1 MRHDNMLG
9 IKKYYNHK
17 DKMVPTFDLEK
28 IIAVSNIGEFLGIS
42 QETFDRT
49 WNNLT
54 NSDGNSVTYIS
65 MEIGADL
72 DIYNPIKDM
81 LLSLPALDSNKNRNK
96 IPLKKILHGPGKIPN
111 YSGGL
116 GILAGDTLKS
126 FADCK
131 LPVLAISLLYRQGY
145 FSQFVDSR
153 LGQLSQT
160 VDWNPHETPCLYLL
174 RDPNNP
180 EEPLCIDVPFY
191 NEYDQVTLAT
201 AQIWMKIE
209 ASHDLTFFIPE
220 LLVDFSLTETPSII
234 RSSAGQ
240 LYNSESSMIK
250 AIQRRMLGSCI
261 IPVMHTL
268 GITSNTIHLN
278 EQHGVAVA
286 MHLIAE
292 ELHMSPG
299 PEALSEISDHQ
310 IIEAAKKVS
319 ERLIYTIHT
328 PVKAGHDRFD
338 KTLYAGISH
347 ASCQRILDVLAH
359 DDENPHTYNFTN
371 FAMRVNRATNS
382 VSRLHRDVTQKQFPN
397 FAKKITAITN
407 GVHHLTW
414 ISKARKKLFDSFPEI
429 STWRDDPGIFSSA
442 EELLNNNQFR
452 SKFREAWKTDTAI
465 LIKYVN
471 SILLQHRNQMT
482 KTWIDPPNY
491 FSSLIDNKTQL
502 NPNVFTI
509 GFARRFST
517 YKRADLIF
525 DDIGRL
531 CDIVL
536 SNNWPITFLF
546 AGKAHPADEP
556 GKNVIKLILDYQEEL
571 YKRSN
576 GLANLIF
583 IPNYDME
590 IAQILVSGVHVWL
603 NNPKR
608 PLEASGTS
616 GMKAAMNGVPN
627 ISIMDGWWVEGYH
640 EGKTGWKFG
649 HEGPID
655 NANLGETREELL
667 YQEDSNSF
675 YQLLPSVLNDFYE
688 DPDFTTF
695 LDKSIMN
702 LVLNIPI
709 FNTHRMAA
717 EYLVKY
723 DLQIPK
729 QTKAK
734 MEAFAQL
741 YSSDN

>member
-1 MRHDNMLG
+1 M
-9 IKKYYNHK
+9 KYFSKSKSQAYTIN
-17 DKMVPTFDLEK
+17 DVLATNNL
-28 IIAVSNIGEFLGIS
+28 GEFIGIS
-42 QETFDRT
+42 QETFNRV
-49 WNNLT
+49 WENLT
-54 NSDGNSVTYIS
+54 SKDGNSVTYIS

-72 DIYNPIKDM
+72 DVYNPVRDR
-81 LLSLPALDSNKNRNK
+81 LLAHPAPESDNIFFDKQFQ
-96 IPLKKILHGPGKIPN
+96 KILNGPGKIPN

-131 LPVLAISLLYRQGY
+131 IPVIAISLLYRHGY

-160 VDWNPHETPCLYLL
+160 VEWNPHDTPCLYLL
-174 RDPNNP
+174 RNPVNP
-180 EEPLCIDVPFY
+180 EEPLCIDVPFF
-191 NEYDQVTLAT
+191 NEYDQVTLGT
-201 AQIWMKIE
+201 AQVWMKLE
-209 ASHDLTFFIPE
+209 ASHDLEFFIPE
-220 LLVDFSLTETPSII
+220 LLVDFSVTETPALI
-234 RSSAGQ
+234 RNASGQ
-240 LYNSESSMIK
+240 LYNSESSMTK
-250 AIQRRMLGSCI
+250 AVQRRMLGSCI
-261 IPVMHTL
+261 IPVMHAL
-268 GITSNTIHLN
+268 GITSRTFHLN
-278 EQHGVAVA
+278 EQHGIAVA

-292 ELHMSPG
+292 ELHMSPN
-299 PEALSEISDHQ
+299 PKTFSQVSDKQ
-310 IIEAAKKVS
+310 ILQAADKIS
-319 ERLIYTIHT
+319 ERLVYTIHT

-338 KTLYAGISH
+338 KSLYAGISH
-347 ASCQRILDVLAH
+347 ESCQRILDVLAH
-359 DDENPHTYNFTN
+359 DDENPHAYNFTN
-371 FAMRVNRATNS
+371 FAMRVNRSANS
-382 VSRLHRDVTQKQFPN
+382 VSRLHRDVTQKQFPT
-397 FAKKITAITN
+397 FADKITAITN

-414 ISKARKKLFDSFPEI
+414 ISRSRAKLFDSFTEI
-429 STWRDDPGIFSSA
+429 DGWREDPGIFATA
-442 EELLNNNQFR
+442 EVLLENSQFR
-452 SKFREAWKTDTAI
+452 SAFHKAWKNDTE
-465 LIKYVN
+465 LLVQYVN
-471 SILLQHRNQMT
+471 QMLFEHRRLMAE
-482 KTWIDPPNY
+482 TWIDPPNY
-491 FSSLIDNKTQL
+491 YSSLIDHKTQL
-502 NPNVFTI
+502 SPDVFTM

-525 DDIGRL
+525 DDIDRL
-531 CDIVL
+531 CDIVV

-571 YKRSN
+571 HKKSN

-590 IAQILVSGVHVWL
+590 IAKMLVSGVHIWL
-603 NNPKR
+603 NSPKR

-616 GMKAAMNGVPN
+616 GMKAALNGVPN

-640 EGKTGWKFG
+640 EGETGWKFG

-667 YQEDSNSF
+667 YQEDADSF
-675 YQLLPSVLNDFYE
+675 YQLLPSVLKDYYE
-688 DPDFTTF
+688 DPDFSSF

-702 LVLNIPI
+702 LILNIPI

-723 DLQIPK
+723 DLQLPK
-729 QTKAK
+729 QTKAT